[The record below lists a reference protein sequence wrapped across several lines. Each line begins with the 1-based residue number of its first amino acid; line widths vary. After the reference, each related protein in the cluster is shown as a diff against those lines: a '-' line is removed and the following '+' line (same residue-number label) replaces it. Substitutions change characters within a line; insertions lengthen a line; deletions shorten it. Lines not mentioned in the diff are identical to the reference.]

1 MLYPDGDIY
10 SGEWEAGKAKG
21 AGSFFNAKG
30 VHYEGEWL
38 NDQFHGRGVEYF
50 DFDYGTYKGEFAYGK
65 KSGTGVFQMDGVTY
79 EGEFL
84 DGQFHGR
91 GVYKFENGKVYEG

>member
-21 AGSFFNAKG
+21 VGSFFNEKG

-38 NDQFHGRGVEYF
+38 ND
-50 DFDYGTYKGEFAYGK
+50 
-65 KSGTGVFQMDGVTY
+65 
-79 EGEFL
+79 
-84 DGQFHGR
+84 
-91 GVYKFENGKVYEG
+91 